1 MAPIDHVQFVRF
13 VTSLHDTQYTQIAES
28 RLTVMPRIEFW
39 IKIGKKTADFYW
51 FYWFCNLEEKK
62 LISFQEYDHILRIES
77 LIQEYDHILR
87 IESLIQGY

>member
-1 MAPIDHVQFVRF
+1 MAPIDHIQFVRF
-13 VTSLHDTQYTQIAES
+13 VTSLHDTQYTQITGS

-39 IKIGKKTADFYW
+39 IKIGKETVQFYW

>member
-1 MAPIDHVQFVRF
+1 MAPIDHIQFVRF
-13 VTSLHDTQYTQIAES
+13 VTSLHDTQYTQITGS

-39 IKIGKKTADFYW
+39 IKIGKETVQ